1 MENFTSEGL
10 LVLLSILGFSL
21 VFGLVFTL
29 IPNLVDLVI
38 QSLEV
43 GVM

>member
-10 LVLLSILGFSL
+10 LILLSILGFSL
-21 VFGLVFTL
+21 VFGLVFTMV
-29 IPNLVDLVI
+29 PNLVDAVI

>member
-21 VFGLVFTL
+21 VFGLVFTFL
-29 IPNLVDLVI
+29 PNLVDLVI

>member
-29 IPNLVDLVI
+29 VPNLVDLVI

>member
-38 QSLEV
+38 KSLEV

>member
-10 LVLLSILGFSL
+10 LILLSILGFSL
-21 VFGLVFTL
+21 VMGAVFTL
-29 IPNLVDLVI
+29 VPSFVDLVI
-38 QSLEV
+38 QSLET